1 MNFKRGTLY
10 LILAWASLPLTGYVL
25 NVWLARY
32 FGPESYGTYGLVMSI
47 LTWLEIFVITG
58 LPYSVQKF
66 VASDEQ
72 NAHAIL
78 WTAGRIQIIVVM
90 GLFSICFLAAPLLA
104 ALYKND
110 RLVPYFRVAILHLV
124 FYGFF
129 HLLVAFQNGLRRF
142 GRQALLFVVYSVGK
156 MGFVFLLVVL
166 LHSLSAAFLAN
177 SAGSLVALL
186 VGILFIRDREKRPVY
201 KSRELVRFAIPT
213 LLFTMTFTL
222 ILNVDLWVV
231 RYFLGDK
238 ISGLYFAAS
247 MIARIP
253 YFLVLGVTATVLPTV
268 SWQLA
273 TDAMDK
279 ARSTIESSLRFLLLV
294 ALPIGILLTMYG
306 HETVHLLYSSEFLS
320 AGSILTVLIWGVIF
334 LSFMLLLMT
343 IMIADHRPEMAF
355 CVTVLAVLID
365 IVLNILFVPRYG
377 AVGGAMSTTI
387 AAGFGSVT
395 AMIFVFRRFRVMVN
409 ITSLLRIGFAGVL
422 LWLGVEIVG
431 VQGNTFIWV
440 SIAGL
445 LFYFFLLFIFR
456 EVTWQDLLNL
466 LPGRDDEDT
475 IPSPHSDSIPM

>member
-1 MNFKRGTLY
+1 
-10 LILAWASLPLTGYVL
+10 
-25 NVWLARY
+25 
-32 FGPESYGTYGLVMSI
+32 
-47 LTWLEIFVITG
+47 
-58 LPYSVQKF
+58 
-66 VASDEQ
+66 
-72 NAHAIL
+72 
-78 WTAGRIQIIVVM
+78 
-90 GLFSICFLAAPLLA
+90 
-104 ALYKND
+104 
-110 RLVPYFRVAILHLV
+110 
-124 FYGFF
+124 
-129 HLLVAFQNGLRRF
+129 
-142 GRQALLFVVYSVGK
+142 
-156 MGFVFLLVVL
+156 
-166 LHSLSAAFLAN
+166 
-177 SAGSLVALL
+177 
-186 VGILFIRDREKRPVY
+186 
-201 KSRELVRFAIPT
+201 
-213 LLFTMTFTL
+213 
-222 ILNVDLWVV
+222 VDLWVV

-247 MIARIP
+247 MISRIP

-294 ALPIGILLTMYG
+294 ASPIGILLTMYG

-355 CVTVLAVLID
+355 GVTVLAVLID
-365 IVLNILFVPRYG
+365 IVLNILLVPRCG

-387 AAGFGSVT
+387 AAGFGSIT
-395 AMIFVFRRFRVMVN
+395 AMIFVFCRFRVIVN
-409 ITSLLRIGFAGVL
+409 ITSLLRIGFAAVL

-445 LFYFFLLFIFR
+445 LLYFFLLFIFR